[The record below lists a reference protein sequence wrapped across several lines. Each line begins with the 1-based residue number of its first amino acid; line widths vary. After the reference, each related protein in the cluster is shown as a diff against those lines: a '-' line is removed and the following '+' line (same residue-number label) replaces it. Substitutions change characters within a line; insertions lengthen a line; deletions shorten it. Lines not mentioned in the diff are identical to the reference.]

1 MMKRFMITKSSVIE
15 IQNHVMK
22 YKSQSVKSNSVDQFE
37 TLQYANFFREELTLS
52 FKVAVTDI

>member
-15 IQNHVMK
+15 IQNLVMK

-52 FKVAVTDI
+52 FKVAATDI

>member
-1 MMKRFMITKSSVIE
+1 MITKSSVIE